1 MKMDLAG
8 AGGTRAHGVAACQS
22 QPSDI
27 WEQLNARGERDLRC
41 TVQLHYHAISKS
53 IAASLWDKCQSVQ
66 LSLLFRLNGYGELFI
81 LFHWF
86 ATQLAMTELTV
97 LVDW

>member
-27 WEQLNARGERDLRC
+27 WEQLNARGERDRRRS
-41 TVQLHYHAISKS
+41 VQLHYHAISES
-53 IAASLWDKCQSVQ
+53 IVAGSRD
-66 LSLLFRLNGYGELFI
+66 
-81 LFHWF
+81 
-86 ATQLAMTELTV
+86 
-97 LVDW
+97 